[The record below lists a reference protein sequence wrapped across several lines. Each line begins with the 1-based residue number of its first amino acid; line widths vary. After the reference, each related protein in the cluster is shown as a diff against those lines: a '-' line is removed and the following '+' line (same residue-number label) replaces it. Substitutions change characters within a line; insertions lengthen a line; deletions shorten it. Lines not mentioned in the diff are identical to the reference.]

1 VRTRPTGERQAMTTD
16 EVKRKPPNYRLLIL
30 AACGIVAFAVYGG
43 DKAAPAPPVTSKSV
57 DFSARDIR
65 TIVDASRTN
74 EPRFNRDYKGKVF
87 SAVLPFQSISEKT
100 FGGYQVNMVGAYCF
114 PNDQA
119 MVHRMIEWRSGHS
132 AKITGTIHST
142 MFGDIWLDDNCVI
155 AE

>member
-1 VRTRPTGERQAMTTD
+1 MTTQAMTT
-16 EVKRKPPNYRLLIL
+16 EVLKRKPTYYRPLIL
-30 AACGIVAFAVYGG
+30 AACGLVALVVYGG
-43 DKAAPAPPVTSKSV
+43 DKSAPAPSVTSKPV

-87 SAVLPFQSISEKT
+87 SAVLPFQSISERT
-100 FGGYQVNMVGAYCF
+100 FGGYQVNMGGAYCF

-119 MVHRMIEWRSGHS
+119 MAHRMIEWRGGHN

-142 MFGDIWLDDNCVI
+142 LFGDIWLDDECVI
-155 AE
+155 TE